1 MQSSVYARLKYSTL
15 FKRIRSSQRKHNA
28 KRAQCTPAP
37 QATADAYQ
45 QLLDYYAEM
54 MRCINLIHANS
65 EISLTTYKKGSIRNS
80 DIRWFPSPMQD

>member
-45 QLLDYYAEM
+45 QLLDYYAE
-54 MRCINLIHANS
+54 
-65 EISLTTYKKGSIRNS
+65 
-80 DIRWFPSPMQD
+80 